1 MTSHEPRKEHVLTT
15 QNQLRRGQVGLLG
28 VMMPGLAQVGP
39 AFNILFTVGLVVS
52 LVGASTPL
60 MYLIGMLGIAATA
73 NTFAQFSRKYTS
85 SGSFLAFISRG
96 LGAPVAVVAGVM
108 ALLGYIIAFGGIYIF
123 VGQYI
128 TQNLL
133 GDPHVPGIDVIVTVV
148 FGALV
153 TIPAILGL
161 NTGVRTSIVLYVIEV
176 AILLTFII
184 GVLAQGGAHGLSL
197 SPFTF
202 SGVTSTKSLALAL
215 SLTILA
221 FSGFEAAAPLAEETA
236 RPRRNVPIA
245 LMVNVL
251 ISGILYVGGAYALVI
266 AFGTDHTASL
276 ASDPNPFET
285 AAKSLVPVVGALVV
299 WVFLTS
305 ITSSYVAANLETS
318 RVIYAGAKGGLWWKS
333 LSRIHPRFG
342 TPWVAAV
349 AFVAPS
355 VLIGAVSTAF
365 IDPTT
370 ASGFLGTL
378 GTLGVV
384 VMYAVTNIALAVSWF
399 KDRRRGERS
408 HALTQLLL
416 PVVGVA
422 VLILPVWGDLQP
434 GQAAPYTYLP
444 WCTIGLAVVALAY
457 MLVLRRRR
465 PDVMARAA
473 DLLTGETG
481 EDWGADD
488 ESSAELS
495 EAGAGTGPLRP

>member
-1 MTSHEPRKEHVLTT
+1 MTT
-15 QNQLRRGQVGLLG
+15 QSQLKRGQVGLLG

-52 LVGASTPL
+52 LVGKSTPL

-73 NTFAQFSRKYTS
+73 NTFAQFSRKYSS

-108 ALLGYIIAFGGIYIF
+108 ALLGYIISFGGIYIF

-133 GDPHVPGIDVIVTVV
+133 GNPHVPGLDVIVTVV

-161 NTGVRTSIVLYVIEV
+161 STGVRTSIVLYVVEV

-184 GVLAQGGAHGLSL
+184 GVVAQGGAHGLSL

-202 SGVTSTKSLALAL
+202 DGVTSAKSMALAL

-221 FSGFEAAAPLAEETA
+221 FGGFEAAAPLAEETS

-245 LMVNVL
+245 LLVNVL
-251 ISGILYVGGAYALVI
+251 ISGILYIGGAYALVI
-266 AFGTDHTASL
+266 AFGTAHTASL

-285 AAKSLVPVVGALVV
+285 AAKSLVPVVGGLVV

-318 RVIYAGAKGGLWWKS
+318 RVIYAGARGGLWWKS

-342 TPWVAAV
+342 TPWIAAV

-355 VLIGAVSTAF
+355 VVIGAISTAF
-365 IDPTT
+365 TDPTT

-384 VMYAVTNIALAVSWF
+384 VMYAVTNLALAVSWF
-399 KDRRRGERS
+399 RDRRLGK
-408 HALTQLLL
+408 HGNPLTQLVL
-416 PVVGVA
+416 PVVGIA
-422 VLILPVWGDLQP
+422 VLIIPIWGDLQP
-434 GQAAPYTYLP
+434 GQAAPYKYLP
-444 WCTIGLAVVALAY
+444 WCTIGLAVVAVAY
-457 MLVLRRRR
+457 MLGLRFRR
-465 PDVMARAA
+465 PEVMARAT
-473 DLLTGETG
+473 DLLVGEVG
-481 EDWGADD
+481 EDTGVADD
-488 ESSAELS
+488 PGHRRDVPDSGQSGRSSSAVI
-495 EAGAGTGPLRP
+495 P